1 MYDAIIVGAGVIGAT
16 IARNL
21 SKYDLKV
28 LVLEKNSDV
37 GDETSGAN
45 SAIVHAGY
53 DPHPGTLKAE
63 MNYPGHLMF
72 TQLCDELD
80 VELKRI
86 GSLTISTSEEE
97 SEKLRELYKYGIE
110 NGAQVEIIGQ
120 ERLRE
125 I

>member
-45 SAIVHAGY
+45 SAIVHA
-53 DPHPGTLKAE
+53 A
-63 MNYPGHLMF
+63 
-72 TQLCDELD
+72 
-80 VELKRI
+80 
-86 GSLTISTSEEE
+86 TIPIRA
-97 SEKLRELYKYGIE
+97 L
-110 NGAQVEIIGQ
+110 
-120 ERLRE
+120 
-125 I
+125 